1 LISVTVET
9 MKLPDLPKVT
19 KRSSE
24 PIKDNIN
31 SANES
36 TTPDNS
42 EKSHAS
48 ESDVPGPSSNDV
60 QPADDDIKIIQE
72 LSDVKI
78 SDSNDSTVVP
88 KVEKSPKKS
97 KKISEL
103 PPANEVIVVDSDTEI
118 ASDLSDMEIDD
129 DIAGPHQYKIG
140 NDPDK
145 SKSDVSKAKVLPKDF
160 NYIDDD
166 EVYEVPLQLHDRVDE
181 AFLKCTVQGII
192 IS

>member
-1 LISVTVET
+1 

-24 PIKDNIN
+24 PIKDNSN

-48 ESDVPGPSSNDV
+48 ESDVPGPSPNDKNV
-60 QPADDDIKIIQE
+60 QPADDDIFIIKE

-88 KVEKSPKKS
+88 KIETKKS
-97 KKISEL
+97 KKISE
-103 PPANEVIVVDSDTEI
+103 PPLANEVIDLISDDSDTEI
-118 ASDLSDMEIDD
+118 ASDMEIDD
-129 DIAGPHQYKIG
+129 DIAGPNQYMIE
-140 NDPDK
+140 NNPDK
-145 SKSDVSKAKVLPKDF
+145 PKSDVSKAKVLPKDF
-160 NYIDDD
+160 NYIDD
-166 EVYEVPLQLHDRVDE
+166 EGIYEAPLQLHHRVDA
-181 AFLKCTVQGII
+181 AFLKCTVQGIH
-192 IS
+192 